1 MARDYLSD
9 LEVEMEIERLNE
21 SEFVK
26 MAQKEIRLKYKRRLR
41 LYNLR
46 SLEKRGRQL
55 AAEGATLETLEA
67 MLKELEAAD
76 SEER

>member
-46 SLEKRGRQL
+46 SLEKRGQQL